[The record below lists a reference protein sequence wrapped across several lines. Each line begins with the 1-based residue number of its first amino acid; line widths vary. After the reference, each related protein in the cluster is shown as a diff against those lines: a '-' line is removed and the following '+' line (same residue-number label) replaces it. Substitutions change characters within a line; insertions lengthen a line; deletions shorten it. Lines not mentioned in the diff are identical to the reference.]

1 MLRPWV
7 ATGYNKPMTPT
18 PPTPASEPSLAPYLP
33 SWRAGPLRET
43 LLSFVDAVTDPG
55 DPLYVPPA
63 ERLAVFDNDG
73 TLWCEKPLMVHI
85 LSLIH
90 I

>member
-1 MLRPWV
+1 MDTRRV
-7 ATGYNKPMTPT
+7 MNEAH
-18 PPTPASEPSLAPYLP
+18 SSFAPNMI
-33 SWRAGPLRET
+33 SWRAGPLRDT
-43 LLSFVDAVTDPG
+43 LLSFIDAVTDPG
-55 DPLYVPPA
+55 DPRYVPPA

-85 LSLIH
+85 YALLALSLIH